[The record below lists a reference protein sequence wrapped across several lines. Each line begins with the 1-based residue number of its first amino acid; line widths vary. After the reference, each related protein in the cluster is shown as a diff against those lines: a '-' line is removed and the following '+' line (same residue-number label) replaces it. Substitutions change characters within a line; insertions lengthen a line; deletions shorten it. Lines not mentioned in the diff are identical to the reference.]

1 MPAADTARLI
11 ASLELRDEKF
21 TAGLGRVDK
30 GIGRLGVKTTALGTG
45 IGIGLEHLASK
56 GIGALF
62 GAIQSGQD
70 TLHEFQ
76 DVQAQTAA
84 VIASTGAK
92 AGVTAQQVRDLAN
105 AQEDLTTADDK
116 SIQKAENLLLTFTGI
131 GKDVF
136 PDATKAVVNLGIA
149 MAEGDAANADFH
161 ASAIQIGK
169 ALNDPIKG
177 LTALRKVGVSF
188 TADQEKQIKALV
200 KAGKVEEAQK
210 VILGEL
216 ATEFGKA
223 GQAAGTSGAAGA
235 RRLNDAVE
243 DLQQNLAQG
252 LDPALTRIR
261 DKLGVVLK
269 DPKVQKAVRD
279 LGTFLGDAAE
289 QGVKFAE
296 DIPWDKVASALK
308 TAAGFAGNLIKAFTN
323 LPPEVQGTIIAL
335 AGLNKLSGGAV
346 SGIVSELGKGLIKG
360 VLGMTAGVV
369 NLKAATVIG

>member
-1 MPAADTARLI
+1 
-11 ASLELRDEKF
+11 
-21 TAGLGRVDK
+21 
-30 GIGRLGVKTTALGTG
+30 
-45 IGIGLEHLASK
+45 
-56 GIGALF
+56 
-62 GAIQSGQD
+62 
-70 TLHEFQ
+70 
-76 DVQAQTAA
+76 
-84 VIASTGAK
+84 
-92 AGVTAQQVRDLAN
+92 
-105 AQEDLTTADDK
+105 
-116 SIQKAENLLLTFTGI
+116 I

-161 ASAIQIGK
+161 ASAIQVGK

-279 LGTFLGDAAE
+279 LVTFLGDAAE

-346 SGIVSELGKGLIKG
+346 SGLVSELGKGLVKG
-360 VLGMTAGVV
+360 VLGITAAQV
-369 NLKAATVIG
+369 NIKAATVIGAGGGIPGAPPGTTPATAAGKVASIVQKVFIVGAAAGVIAEAFNASGLFDPTHRDSAGNVARTTNDPNQRIA